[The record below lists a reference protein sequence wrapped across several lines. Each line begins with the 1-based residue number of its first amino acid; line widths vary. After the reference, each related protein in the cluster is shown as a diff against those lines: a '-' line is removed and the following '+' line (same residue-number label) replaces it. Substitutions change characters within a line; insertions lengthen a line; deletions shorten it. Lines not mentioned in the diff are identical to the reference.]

1 MHYHTLIT
9 FSTGVC
15 QRALLFLSFSH
26 THMHTHLHYP
36 LLCLCK
42 CEHISLF
49 NTLLLI
55 PSFFIAFQ
63 HHQGE
68 FQVFF
73 RTLQSLLC
81 IIRRNHITRH
91 RSLRILVSCSCRLLC
106 RSALESL
113 GCVHRSAL
121 VLRQSSGKLCTFPRG
136 IERER
141 RPYQSLSRLSN
152 FSAVIAH

>member
-81 IIRRNHITRH
+81 IIRSRTTSHATE
-91 RSLRILVSCSCRLLC
+91 VSVFWFHAAADYCAAVLWRVWAVFIAAPWSSGR
-106 RSALESL
+106 
-113 GCVHRSAL
+113 AL
-121 VLRQSSGKLCTFPRG
+121 VNYAPFLEGSRG
-136 IERER
+136 NAVLISHCHD
-141 RPYQSLSRLSN
+141 SLTSVL
-152 FSAVIAH
+152 